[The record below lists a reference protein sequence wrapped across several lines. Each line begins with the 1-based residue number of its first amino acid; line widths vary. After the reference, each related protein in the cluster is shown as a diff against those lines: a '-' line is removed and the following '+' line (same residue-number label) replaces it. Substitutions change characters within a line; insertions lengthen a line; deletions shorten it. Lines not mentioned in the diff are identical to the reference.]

1 MLRLHQPDML
11 LANLLAESYHT
22 LLTHCDR
29 VFGKAF
35 QNSTAF
41 PKTVASSSGFSL
53 RSIFPRIPQPTKET
67 APLTS
72 PAWAQQ
78 ERKFKLM
85 RWAFFGTAGLLFG
98 TYVYAVGIIP
108 MYLQAMEKV
117 KLALEES
124 DLGDDDDEDEE
135 DEDGD
140 GGEN

>member
-53 RSIFPRIPQPTKET
+53 RSIFPRIPQPTKEKVK
-67 APLTS
+67 LSS

-78 ERKFKLM
+78 ERKFKLI

-98 TYVYAVGIIP
+98 TYGYAIGIVP
-108 MYLQAMEKV
+108 MYLQAMRTVRSQGEPDD
-117 KLALEES
+117 E
-124 DLGDDDDEDEE
+124 DDDEDEE
-135 DEDGD
+135 DDD
-140 GGEN
+140 EN